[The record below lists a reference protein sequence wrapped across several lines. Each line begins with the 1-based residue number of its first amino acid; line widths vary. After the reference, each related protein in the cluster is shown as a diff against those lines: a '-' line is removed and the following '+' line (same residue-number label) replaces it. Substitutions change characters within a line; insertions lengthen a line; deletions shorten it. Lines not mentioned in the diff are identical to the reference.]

1 MEPRDKEELAKL
13 RATLDRQIQILQMG
27 RSVSSSRT
35 LITKLK
41 HQIAEIDE
49 LLENED
55 TGDA

>member
-1 MEPRDKEELAKL
+1 MEPRDEEELAKL

-49 LLENED
+49 LLENEE